1 MYNAG
6 SAGWTSHLV
15 ATISEWVM
23 AAAFDIYILT
33 LARDMQGLCLE
44 SHCNN
49 TVVTENML
57 EVDAIAQQ

>member
-1 MYNAG
+1 M
-6 SAGWTSHLV
+6 

-44 SHCNN
+44 SHCKN
-49 TVVTENML
+49 TVVENVV
-57 EVDAIAQQ
+57 EVDAHE